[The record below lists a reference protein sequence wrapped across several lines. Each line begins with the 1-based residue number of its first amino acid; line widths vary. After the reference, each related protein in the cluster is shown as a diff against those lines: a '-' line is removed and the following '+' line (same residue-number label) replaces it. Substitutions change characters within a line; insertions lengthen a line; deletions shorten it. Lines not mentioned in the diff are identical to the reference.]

1 MYGSDKRSKI
11 KRWTLKQTNPKM
23 LLLIALSFEVA
34 SFDSSNVR
42 DFMKGLSHEI
52 LQGLKDIF
60 IDRPS
65 YIGYA
70 AGSLKFYSG
79 TIY

>member
-1 MYGSDKRSKI
+1 
-11 KRWTLKQTNPKM
+11 M

-65 YIGYA
+65 YKGYA
-70 AGSLKFYSG
+70 GWVFEILFGHHLLIHRKPVYK
-79 TIY
+79 IQL